1 MKKAG
6 IVIDSWKF
14 EIFDRNLRQSGY
26 VYEEAPSITEKTRTL
41 LVKTDN
47 LEALALVVQKSNNE
61 AAKSKMN

>member
-14 EIFDRNLRQSGY
+14 EIFDRNLHQAGY
-26 VYEEAPSITEKTRTL
+26 VYEEAPQLTKKTRTL

-47 LEALALVVQKSNNE
+47 LEALALVIKKSNDE